1 MTLYVAQVGV
11 PYEGMNTIGI
21 YESVDAAVE
30 AIRQYAARWHEL
42 DLLGDEDYYEV
53 RAYEVGAPPG
63 RGVQIPAEGRQ
74 ADLLHTEHQKSVG
87 NRLMDKYAGALA
99 GLAK

>member
-1 MTLYVAQVGV
+1 MTLYVAQIGV
-11 PYEGMNTIGI
+11 PYEGINTIGI

-30 AIRQYAARWHEL
+30 AIRQYAVREHDL

-53 RAYEVGAPPG
+53 HAYEVGAPPA
-63 RGVQIPAEGRQ
+63 RGAQVLAEGCQ
-74 ADLLHTEHQKSVG
+74 ADLLRTERQKSVG

>member
-1 MTLYVAQVGV
+1 MTLYIAKIGA
-11 PYEGMNTIGI
+11 PYEGGINIGI
-21 YESVDAAVE
+21 YESVDTAVE
-30 AIRQYAARWHEL
+30 AIRQLALCEHYL
-42 DLLGDEDYYEV
+42 DLLGDDGWYEV
-53 RAYEVGAPPG
+53 HAYEVGAPPA
-63 RGVQIPAEGRQ
+63 RGVQVPAEGRR